1 MTTTIIAVPVLTCKG
16 GESRLSNHFARA
28 PFHMVIDAE
37 GRVVDVLDRSV
48 CAPGDGPVP
57 CSQMKALGV
66 THVICSSM
74 GRGAKAHLDRLG
86 ICVLASSAHT
96 VAEALAEF
104 NEGKLPELGEA
115 QLWEHDNDPTRG
127 VVRMRKGDGSGMGQ
141 GLGRG
146 LGRGRGRCQDPR
158 VGRGFG
164 RGAGFGAAPQGGSVP
179 PNDGMPEG
187 QATNQAATPAFGMG
201 QGYGR
206 GMGRGMGRGNG
217 CGRGMGRGR
226 GNGRGMGRRG

>member
-104 NEGKLPELGEA
+104 NEGKLSELGEE
-115 QLWEHDNDPTRG
+115 QLLEHDNDPTRG
-127 VVRMRKGDGSGMGQ
+127 VVRMRKADGSGMGQ
-141 GLGRG
+141 GLGQGFGRGQFGSALRRFGRG
-146 LGRGRGRCQDPR
+146 LGRGL
-158 VGRGFG
+158 
-164 RGAGFGAAPQGGSVP
+164 GFGAAPQVGSVSA
-179 PNDGMPEG
+179 NDGTPEG
-187 QATNQAATPAFGMG
+187 QATSQAATPAF
-201 QGYGR
+201 

-226 GNGRGMGRRG
+226 GNGRGMGRGGFGI